1 MAKIYMFNEPTAL
14 IKTLNY
20 VTLGIN
26 KLSLGIYLNDNL
38 IGKKA
43 KHILELNVGYF
54 YYEKRCIKILLYI

>member
-1 MAKIYMFNEPTAL
+1 MFDPTAL
-14 IKTLNY
+14 IKRLNY

-43 KHILELNVGYF
+43 KQLRTECRLF
-54 YYEKRCIKILLYI
+54 LL